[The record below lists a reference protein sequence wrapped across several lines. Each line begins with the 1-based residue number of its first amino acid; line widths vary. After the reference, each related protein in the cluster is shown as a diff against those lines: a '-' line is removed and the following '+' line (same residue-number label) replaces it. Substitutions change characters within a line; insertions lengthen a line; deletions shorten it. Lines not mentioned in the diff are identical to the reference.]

1 LPNFEN
7 IGLEY
12 HEVFGSVINRCTN
25 KSVLLRVP
33 KPRISQDWSYEYI
46 SEVNQPQECV
56 AVLIMTLLYGLK
68 KARCS
73 IGQYT
78 WASTMMGTIAYPLQ
92 LLAAPNRRGEMSV
105 SQGVIATGTDLSEL
119 IITLKREPGIIVCQ
133 YRPKLKKW
141 LVKFQSTLYLQ
152 LVSIS
157 DFACAHKEVIHDI
170 FPYLY
175 FSACMPGATVTVME
189 DMRKDWITLEP
200 GKVRENP
207 FILMDVVKQQDAL
220 LKLGIVH
227 CDLRY
232 PNILTRENQTR
243 LIDLESLTCR
253 PSSVQC
259 IDSIDLA
266 WSQSCVAG
274 LCETAVWQI
283 SLLLGQ
289 AFAKDIRDRQNF
301 VEWLTENQN
310 VALFRLALDV
320 ENNGVIDTIDLVEV
334 VGEAVR
340 AL

>member
-1 LPNFEN
+1 
-7 IGLEY
+7 
-12 HEVFGSVINRCTN
+12 
-25 KSVLLRVP
+25 
-33 KPRISQDWSYEYI
+33 
-46 SEVNQPQECV
+46 
-56 AVLIMTLLYGLK
+56 
-68 KARCS
+68 
-73 IGQYT
+73 
-78 WASTMMGTIAYPLQ
+78 
-92 LLAAPNRRGEMSV
+92 
-105 SQGVIATGTDLSEL
+105 
-119 IITLKREPGIIVCQ
+119 
-133 YRPKLKKW
+133 
-141 LVKFQSTLYLQ
+141 
-152 LVSIS
+152 
-157 DFACAHKEVIHDI
+157 
-170 FPYLY
+170 
-175 FSACMPGATVTVME
+175 MPGATVTVME